1 MSGVRIRVGI
11 GGWVFPPWRGVFYPP
26 GLPQA
31 RELAHASRQV
41 TAIEINGTF
50 YGSQKPA
57 SFRRWH
63 DETPEDFVFSLKG
76 PRFVTHRSD
85 LATAGP
91 SIDRF
96 FTTGVL
102 ELRDK
107 LGPVL
112 WQFAPRMAFDE
123 AGFAAFLELLPQ
135 QLEGRAIRHVVEVRH
150 RSFAAPSFTELLRAH
165 RVVVALVDDDNHPAF
180 EAITGAGRCR
190 SRMAAAP
197 SRTCR
202 SCPSTSIL
210 IRSSRARP
218 RSAASE
224 SRLRNG
230 TCRASCPTQAGPI
243 RAVPVSVRAEITT
256 GTANCATPSW
266 SPTAQRTIS
275 AWRRALAASVD
286 SRAAALRGAGSIAST
301 RPADPILRANGTV
314 HSPRL
319 APTSITTEP
328 GCRNP
333 RTAGWTCGGWSRA
346 CRPRASS
353 GLGTCTR
360 SPVRCNT
367 NPPGQSRSSRAR
379 RRFSRQRR
387 MS

>member
-1 MSGVRIRVGI
+1 MSFAAKIRVGI

-26 GLPQA
+26 GLPQV

-57 SFRRWH
+57 SFRRWY

-135 QLEGRAIRHVVEVRH
+135 QLDGRAIRHVVEVRH
-150 RSFAAPSFTELLRAH
+150 RSFAAPSFTEMLRRHCVA
-165 RVVVALVDDDNHPAF
+165 VALVDDDNYQAF
-180 EAITGAGRCR
+180 EAVTGDFVYVRLRRCR
-190 SRMAAAP
+190 EGEPAGYALDELTAWAERFRRQSSENGHDCFVYFINGAKVRAPAAA
-197 SRTCR
+197 
-202 SCPSTSIL
+202 
-210 IRSSRARP
+210 
-218 RSAASE
+218 
-224 SRLRNG
+224 
-230 TCRASCPTQAGPI
+230 QALL
-243 RAVPVSVRAEITT
+243 
-256 GTANCATPSW
+256 
-266 SPTAQRTIS
+266 QK
-275 AWRRALAASVD
+275 LAD
-286 SRAAALRGAGSIAST
+286 
-301 RPADPILRANGTV
+301 
-314 HSPRL
+314 
-319 APTSITTEP
+319 
-328 GCRNP
+328 
-333 RTAGWTCGGWSRA
+333 
-346 CRPRASS
+346 
-353 GLGTCTR
+353 
-360 SPVRCNT
+360 
-367 NPPGQSRSSRAR
+367 
-379 RRFSRQRR
+379 
-387 MS
+387 